1 MLYRKIMIED
11 MTPGQIETLLEVKK
25 DYEKLIKMGDKT
37 EAVRARVNELNI
49 ALKPKEKSIKPKEW

>member
-1 MLYRKIMIED
+1 MIED